1 MRGSLGRY
9 IGNTGS
15 SFLQFPS
22 HHKGFLSHGQ
32 HTILQVKG
40 KPLEHRIPMCRVMYE
55 VVYIRFLLEKMHAAF
70 SAKRVCQGLK
80 IGHWKDSVPYM
91 QLLAS
96 ANHVPLVK
104 PPSVLW
110 GILTSIPPLFL
121 ARGVKCT
128 KVKCSWVCH
137 PRCRNGAEGING
149 EIWICGSERKWPR
162 VSNEASHGI
171 KVANRNFRRP
181 RVTWSFTGQTSLTK

>member
-1 MRGSLGRY
+1 MGWQPQHPSSSQFTHHDPPQLTRVLVPSSAPCLERHWGLELLDTSDKMRGSLGRY

-15 SFLQFPS
+15 SILQFPS

-32 HTILQVKG
+32 HTILQAKG

-96 ANHVPLVK
+96 ANHAPLVK
-104 PPSVLW
+104 PPSVLR

-121 ARGVKCT
+121 AGGVKCT
-128 KVKCSWVCH
+128 KVKCS
-137 PRCRNGAEGING
+137 
-149 EIWICGSERKWPR
+149 
-162 VSNEASHGI
+162 
-171 KVANRNFRRP
+171 
-181 RVTWSFTGQTSLTK
+181 